1 MCFCTACIQVMC
13 PTCAVYKGVCHAM
26 QFAVCSIFNQN
37 LISDSTLFGACT
49 SSAPVLFLA
58 ECLFLFFFSISISS
72 LINHTVAAFLWNIGR
87 RSTINREK
95 DRLFSCPAVSFHAL
109 CEGLCPFFAT
119 MYSGSLWAVSMYL
132 RECQRDKFFHFA
144 SWWKCLYEKEHI
156 GSFSLPAARCFSV
169 NALCCSVMHAHFTVN
184 YSAIIGSTE
193 KQSHRMI
200 WKW

>member
-1 MCFCTACIQVMC
+1 MC
-13 PTCAVYKGVCHAM
+13 PTCTVYKGACHAM

-37 LISDSTLFGACT
+37 LISDSTYFGACT

-95 DRLFSCPAVSFHAL
+95 DRLFSCPAVSVHAL
-109 CEGLCPFFAT
+109 CEGFLSFFCHNVQWKPVGCQYVFTWMPARQILPFCF
-119 MYSGSLWAVSMYL
+119 MM
-132 RECQRDKFFHFA
+132 KP
-144 SWWKCLYEKEHI
+144 I

-193 KQSHRMI
+193 KKS
-200 WKW
+200 